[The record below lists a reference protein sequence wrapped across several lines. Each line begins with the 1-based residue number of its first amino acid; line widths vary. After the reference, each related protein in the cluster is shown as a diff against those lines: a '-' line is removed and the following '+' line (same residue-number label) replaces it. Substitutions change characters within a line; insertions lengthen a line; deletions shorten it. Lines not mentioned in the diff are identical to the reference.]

1 MQEQAAWVELLDTVK
16 NAVPQPSENFR
27 WLAPNRVAFLKRWQ
41 VQARFVKEPHRSSVH
56 FERFGAELGH
66 VNYEPTPGV
75 DEPKHTVLTMLVE
88 ISNGEAFWRLADGRT
103 IKSDALAQWVI
114 ERLPLFHEE
123 YGNAALGLG
132 C

>member
-1 MQEQAAWVELLDTVK
+1 MQEQAAWGELLDAVK

-41 VQARFVKEPHRSSVH
+41 VQARFVKEPHRSSIH

-66 VNYEPTPGV
+66 VNYEPTPGA

-88 ISNGEAFWRLADGRT
+88 ISNGETFWRLADGRT

-114 ERLPLFHEE
+114 ERLPLFHDE